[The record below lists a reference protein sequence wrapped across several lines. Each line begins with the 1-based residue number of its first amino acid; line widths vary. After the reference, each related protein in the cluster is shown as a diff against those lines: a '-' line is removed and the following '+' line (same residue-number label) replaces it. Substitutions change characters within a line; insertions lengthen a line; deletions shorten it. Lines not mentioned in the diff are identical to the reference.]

1 MDQGRVRPKGHTF
14 NCTLAARVAH
24 LSDEPVISL

>member
-1 MDQGRVRPKGHTF
+1 MDQGRVHRIGHTF

-24 LSDEPVISL
+24 LSDEPVIFL